1 MKKAIALIS
10 GGLDSMLAARII
22 QAQGIHVEGINFYT
36 GFCIEAH
43 TQAIRSR
50 EPIKLKRHNALWVA
64 EQLGI
69 KLHIIDIIQEYKSIV
84 LNPKHGY
91 GAHLNPCL
99 DCKIF
104 MVHRAKQWM
113 EQHQFDFIITG
124 EVIGQRPKSQLKRNM
139 PLVARES
146 KTEDILL
153 RPLCAK
159 LLAPTLAER
168 QGWVDREKLHAFS
181 GRSRNPQ
188 FDLAKQFDLK
198 DYAQPA
204 GGCCF
209 LTNAHYSKKLKDLW
223 QHRGKRDYEFDDI
236 VLLKVGRHIRPAA
249 DFKLIIGRNEG
260 ENHFLES
267 YQSQFTSIKP
277 ISHLGPF
284 TLIDGKITTASIYQA
299 AQIAARFSDAQAD
312 DMVTLEIN
320 TQNSPPSTLKVLPFT
335 TDQIHKEWY
344 ISA

>member
-10 GGLDSMLAARII
+10 GGLDSMLAARTI

-43 TQAIRSR
+43 THAIRNR
-50 EPIKLKRHNALWVA
+50 EPTKLKRHNALWVA

-104 MVHRAKQWM
+104 MVHKAKQWM
-113 EQHQFDFIITG
+113 DEHQFDFIITG

-139 PLVARES
+139 PLVALES

-168 QGWVDREKLHAFS
+168 KVWVDREKLHTFS

-188 FDLAKQFDLK
+188 FDLAKQFNLK

-204 GGCCF
+204 RGCCF

-223 QHRGKRDYEFDDI
+223 KHRGKRDYEFDDI
-236 VLLKVGRHIRPAA
+236 VLLKVGRHKR
-249 DFKLIIGRNEG
+249 
-260 ENHFLES
+260 
-267 YQSQFTSIKP
+267 
-277 ISHLGPF
+277 
-284 TLIDGKITTASIYQA
+284 TALNI
-299 AQIAARFSDAQAD
+299 
-312 DMVTLEIN
+312 
-320 TQNSPPSTLKVLPFT
+320 
-335 TDQIHKEWY
+335 
-344 ISA
+344 